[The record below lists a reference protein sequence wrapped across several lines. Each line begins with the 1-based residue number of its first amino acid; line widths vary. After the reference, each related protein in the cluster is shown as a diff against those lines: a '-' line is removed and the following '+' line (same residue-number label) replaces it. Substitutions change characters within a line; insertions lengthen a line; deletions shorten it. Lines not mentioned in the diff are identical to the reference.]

1 MPDDFNSRCREIVKR
16 FLLTAVVVDDQPYFE
31 SPVRGGLT
39 PPGRGDHVAT
49 EDARE
54 VGARNSHS
62 LSATAVTAS
71 FVEQGL
77 ICGVIE
83 PGQGTDETELPA
95 TVKRADVVVV
105 DWRLH
110 DDRGKRAL
118 TLLKW
123 IVNDDASE
131 RLRLIA
137 VYTGEPDIRSI
148 GSRIADELRATGHT
162 FESVAGQDGDLVYAR
177 GSCLIVIYAKPGTTV
192 EPGLQTRSV
201 RESDLAERLIGDFTG
216 MVEGLLPSIALTGL
230 TAIRENA
237 HKVLRRFETKLD
249 PAFLTHRAC
258 LPSPADSEQHMVA
271 QLASELHGIMD
282 EAVAKERPAGVEAIE
297 RWLDKFKGD
306 GEINFAPG
314 KSMNRQL
321 LMQLLTEG
329 LDKVPRPL
337 GKSQGH
343 SIMTSG
349 FARSEDDSSEELDR
363 RLAAM
368 MCFRTVFDR
377 PLKRLWMGTAVR
389 RRDES
394 GCYRHFLCMRPR
406 CDSVRM
412 TKAESF
418 LLVPLSCPKANT
430 FQIVAPLEQDAKSHS
445 RLSVDTNM
453 SEWLMVDFEPDSD
466 DSSVVA
472 RQDGTISYFL
482 STDDMRYEWIGELKF
497 ELAQSVAQSLASSLS
512 RVALDR
518 SEWLLRSE
526 RRD

>member
-1 MPDDFNSRCREIVKR
+1 MQNDFSARCREIAKR
-16 FLLTAVVVDDQPYFE
+16 FLLTAVVVDDQPYLE
-31 SPVRGGLT
+31 APVRGGLT

-54 VGARNSHS
+54 VGPRNSHS

-77 ICGVIE
+77 ICAVIA
-83 PGQGTDETELPA
+83 PRQGSTTPDLPA
-95 TVKRADVVVV
+95 VVKRADVVVV
-105 DWRLH
+105 DWRLNG
-110 DDRGKRAL
+110 DQGGRAL
-118 TLLKW
+118 GLLKD
-123 IVNDDASE
+123 IVTDDGKE

-137 VYTGEPDIRSI
+137 VYTGEPDIRAI
-148 GSRIADELRATGHT
+148 GGKIVGEMRSAGHA
-162 FESVAGQDGDLVYAR
+162 FESLGGQNEDLVYST

-192 EPGLQTRSV
+192 EAGLHTRSV
-201 RESDLAERLIGDFTG
+201 REIDLAKRLIDDFTG

-282 EAVAKERPAGVEAIE
+282 EAVAKENPAAIDVVEL
-297 RWLDKFKGD
+297 WLSEFKGD
-306 GEINFAPG
+306 GEITFAPE
-314 KSMNRQL
+314 KSMTRQQAL
-321 LMQLLTEG
+321 KLLTDG
-329 LDKVPRPL
+329 LDMAPGPL
-337 GKSQGH
+337 SKSRDH
-343 SIMTSG
+343 SIISSG
-349 FARSEDDSSEELDR
+349 FARQQDGPPEELDR

-377 PLKRLWMGTAVR
+377 PLKRLWMGTVVR

-394 GCYRHFLCMRPR
+394 GCFLQFLCMRPR

-418 LLVPLSCPKANT
+418 LLVPLSCPRANT
-430 FQIVAPLEQDAKSHS
+430 FQIVAPLEQDAESHS
-445 RLSVDTNM
+445 RLSVHTNM
-453 SEWLMVDFEPDSD
+453 SEWLMVNFEPDSD
-466 DSSVVA
+466 ASSVVA
-472 RQDGTISYFL
+472 RQEGRISYFL
-482 STDDMRYEWIGELKF
+482 STDERRYEWIGELKF

-512 RVALDR
+512 GVALDR
-518 SEWLLRSE
+518 SEWLRRSE
-526 RRD
+526 RRG